1 MPLCHSESRNVGV
14 SCLFVCSEYVICV
27 VCRTANTDIMCSV
40 CVFIRVQEQF
50 VCCLGPQPR
59 VLSLPDAVSNA
70 FKANHDV
77 EVKGL
82 TNSKSLKS
90 VLDVCVEKGVVG

>member
-1 MPLCHSESRNVGV
+1 MFR
-14 SCLFVCSEYVICV
+14 
-27 VCRTANTDIMCSV
+27 V

-50 VCCLGPQPR
+50 VCCLGPQLR